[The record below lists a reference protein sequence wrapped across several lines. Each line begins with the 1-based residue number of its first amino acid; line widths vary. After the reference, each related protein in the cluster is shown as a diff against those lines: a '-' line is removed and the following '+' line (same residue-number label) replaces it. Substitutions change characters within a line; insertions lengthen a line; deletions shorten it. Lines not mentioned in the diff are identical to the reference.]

1 MGLSALIPVP
11 QSLDIQVLM
20 LPETFPSNWR
30 FGMGLFDKSSLI
42 SGMSLQAPLILCV
55 ASPPIGGPLFMVA
68 NVPMSF
74 FMAERRLCVSLDV
87 LLF

>member
-42 SGMSLQAPLILCV
+42 SGMSLQAPSVLCV
-55 ASPPIGGPLFMVA
+55 ASSHRGPLFMVA

-74 FMAERRLCVSLDV
+74 FMAKRRLCVSLDV